1 LPSPT
6 PISWWRYGLLIAGVA
21 ACATAVIFIKASETH
36 PILLCAW
43 RLLIG
48 ATLLTPLFLRARQRH
63 ADAYGL
69 LQLRRCLLPALLLA
83 THFISWTVGARRTDA
98 ANASLIVNLVP
109 IVMPFLMF
117 AMAAEHITRREI
129 VGTTLSLIGLGI
141 LGMASFK
148 LRPEHVVGDT
158 VCLGSMLLFALYLAC
173 GRVNRDFPSIWL
185 YVTPVYAIAGI
196 LCLGA
201 GIATGAG
208 FLPVSGR
215 EWALMAALGL
225 IPTVF
230 GHSVLNHAMKHLRG
244 QVVSLC
250 NLSQFIFAGILAYF
264 AFREIPSSAFAAAAV
279 LIVIGAVIVIHD
291 RAATGVASNA
301 TVVLE
306 PTPDPTGS

>member
-1 LPSPT
+1 LPSSP
-6 PISWWRYGLLIAGVA
+6 PIAWWRYLLLIAGVA

-36 PILLCAW
+36 PFLLCAW

-48 ATLLTPLFLRARQRH
+48 ATILTPLFLRARKRH
-63 ADAYGL
+63 AATYGFAHG
-69 LQLRRCLLPALLLA
+69 RRCLLPALLLA
-83 THFISWTVGARRTDA
+83 AHFISWTIGARRTDA

-117 AMAAEHITRREI
+117 AMATESITRREI
-129 VGTTLSLIGLGI
+129 LGTILSLIGLAV
-141 LGMASFK
+141 LGAASFK
-148 LRPEHVVGDT
+148 LRPEHLVGDV
-158 VCLGSMLLFALYLAC
+158 VCLVSMLLFALYLAC

-201 GIATGAG
+201 GVASGAG
-208 FLPVSGR
+208 WLPLSAR

-230 GHSVLNHAMKHLRG
+230 GHSILNHAMKHLRG

-250 NLSQFIFAGILAYF
+250 NLSQFIFAGIFAYF
-264 AFREIPSSAFAAAAV
+264 AFREIPSPAFAVAAV
-279 LIVIGAVIVIHD
+279 MIVVGAVIVIHD
-291 RAATGVASNA
+291 RTVSGNA
-301 TVVLE
+301 PAVLD
-306 PTPDPTGS
+306 PAPDQTGS